1 IKTMTTRQQPLIIG
15 GDMRADTPGH
25 CAKFGTYS
33 FLELNINKIISTQL
47 LQSNEIGNSNA
58 MEKQGFI
65 RCLEDLQQYDL
76 RPHTVITDRHLQIAK
91 YIREEQND
99 IVHHYD
105 VWHLAKGLERKL
117 LPLSNKHPELRP
129 WLKSII
135 GHLYWA
141 PASTPSD
148 LDEDSKQNIVLAKWM
163 SLTNHVVN
171 RHSHDNEYY
180 PSCIHEESPLDTK
193 WLHED
198 DIGYKKLK
206 EITLNTRFLKD
217 VKKLSTDHQ
226 TSSIESFHSLILQF
240 SPKMK
245 TFSYKGMLCRQ
256 LLAALHYNENSDQEF
271 ILDGDDDPKLYATF
285 PKKKHKEGTYSIR
298 TKKLIPRIF
307 IELLQEV
314 LHTIFVL
321 NYVFCD

>member
-1 IKTMTTRQQPLIIG
+1 MTTRQQPLIIG

-105 VWHLAKGLERKL
+105 VWHLAK
-117 LPLSNKHPELRP
+117 
-129 WLKSII
+129 
-135 GHLYWA
+135 
-141 PASTPSD
+141 ASTPSD

-298 TKKLIPRIF
+298 TKKLIPRIVSPF
-307 IELLQEV
+307 HYYYSLP
-314 LHTIFVL
+314 FCSL
-321 NYVFCD
+321 NYYRKYYIPFLF